1 MTSKSCIFY
10 NKSFYDDLYQHD
22 FIKENNTYKIKYNVN
37 NKEIIKDI
45 QFNSSI
51 ITYIDNY
58 QTPATLII
66 PRRQNQQQA
75 INKGWKPVFFRS
87 ADATTTLKNNYLTS
101 GFTIISK
108 NLGIESAISFE
119 AMFQNWDISQNGKMN
134 TDWILTSP
142 TNPFSPEY
150 GVMCWIKNPNNY
162 VNNQLKDV
170 TIDEV
175 AYNTILYPKQTWT
188 YIVGDGQDKKTITI
202 DPDTKLIKKSNDI
215 LLISDNEKLITTATN
230 RLAPNTAVKYFV
242 IEELLSYLKTKNPE
256 DQTSIKDILFTI
268 KSPTKLVHISQ
279 GDVYSY
285 YDSEA
290 EKKVSYADGMPSKT
304 YLSPVLNDIYRQIY
318 HNLTLKIKKEF
329 DFEKKLPKPSFSRA
343 EDRFFKKICYFLST
357 HPQIDRTTVSIL
369 QHPEIY
375 DIIKEALIQINKI
388 KDLGVD
394 LIRIENSILESVLV
408 LISEYFF
415 KIVTDDNIYKEPT
428 YIIKTL
434 INKYGSSLRF
444 EEQSKAKL
452 KYKKPLPNG
461 PHLKARS
468 DIRSLSSK
476 NLRDSIIYNNVRI
489 NVGSYIIQ
497 TTLNNNESSLRLST
511 SFDNKSSVIPLW
523 DVKKIA
529 SKNEK
534 ALFTTGPDLVTTFK
548 KPINNNPAFSIEN
561 SSEKELSIQLNAA
574 GLLFDQ
580 TQSSLA
586 GMDIQFEWSRVSG
599 PDCLRFS
606 NFALTSVRNNGVFVG
621 NLGGDLRFETSQD
634 EKPTIYIKKPG
645 KYTVRCR
652 VTTLFGTITD
662 TIIIYVTS
670 KDAEVGIYEKPRN
683 EIPRQLREISLLSP
697 DNNIVMIS
705 NFKEFIIGKQG
716 IFWPIYSDLSVLE
729 PRFISFPNPALPG
742 VETSRRVGNEIK
754 PLGSLLNKFLIPY
767 DREDE
772 TYKEIAEGLKD
783 PSYLEFNFDLNNT
796 IIEISQIILSNIYS
810 ENTPHCETIYREA
823 FDNKLFDLELGSTKT
838 LVDVKTE
845 KDIDISRPKTI
856 GTNKLILSSPSGDL
870 LKEKLFNNKTVPL
883 VFNDFKYNE
892 EIYSRNIED
901 ISNPDNP
908 AVCYEQY
915 SPNNNMDSSLSI
927 PVQKGYFHPNSGWI
941 EQKNIQEDIR
951 FNNKTSIMTGDG
963 YKKYCK
969 VFKGLGFDEITNDFI
984 DGNIKLYQSSIEL
997 SMSEIAYDPPEA
1009 DPEALISADK
1019 KEEDDHNINYGYR
1032 DLSGRI
1038 NSLYKYNDE
1047 FLVSPGIVPDQPV
1060 PSNEYCSN
1068 DIAAK
1073 ENINIGASNNIS
1085 YEYVKPG
1092 PIYAPP
1098 RDQDNKIRY
1107 DRGFGRI
1114 IGDLEIKLNFLNYI
1128 NPKELVIWLEIDAPS
1143 EVVDNILRE
1152 KSPRDAL
1159 YFSEGVKRSE
1169 CISFIDKIEN
1179 ENIKKYMNNLF
1190 NLNDHQHEPE
1200 NKRKLT
1206 NSTYY
1211 LFLTNQDHIDM
1222 PTYNNIIKFTDNT
1235 PCETNNINIGEFITP
1250 NTNQARLK
1258 NGIVEINP
1266 TMSAPGFSDEDG
1278 YKYKQIIKNNNLEKY
1293 TISKLNKFIRLPLF
1307 AIKQPDSDAD
1317 PPKPPLPPNSSN
1329 ITFKL
1334 NIAVMGESGDGNV
1347 YDRII
1352 NTDNIMNINNAKLKH
1367 VSNIHSNS
1375 LCSWEIIVNNRKSLL
1390 NFEDKDALGQI
1401 DYINKEPKYLGYNFI
1416 GKISQNLIP
1425 PANIDAPNKSIYDS
1439 SRCFYGRERLTYPAV
1454 VPVPPLNISPIVYI
1468 PGFTIVGELASIG
1481 SIMDQMNN
1489 QSREI
1494 VNFLN
1499 DLRRIRLAEE
1509 FNREIYIPKF
1519 DRYPT
1524 GRSNKCLISVSK
1536 DNVIW
1541 HKLEAGILRY
1551 NNCPIIKRK
1560 KYFYK
1565 HIHHLNEFKDLAIF
1579 PLSIVKNAKSLIDF
1593 KTINL
1598 KEIKA
1603 PENLQEYNLTLPI
1616 FKENIPNGLLSYI
1629 KSVILK
1635 INTEIIAI
1643 EKQIETL
1650 NENKQEI
1657 PTALSDRLSGLQ
1669 NVFSEYMSIHDAI
1682 GPEGIVEDNIIVL
1695 EQDIEVTETITRTRY
1710 ENYTIGAPIDDT
1722 TNLLRLI
1729 PFTDLYT
1736 LLKHNKSLFINN
1748 TIINIQEELIR
1759 YLLPQSSAEEVEDIK
1774 ESTLVSLDGVKPYSI
1789 YKDNEP
1795 IDIFTPK
1802 STFTEDEQTNLNK
1815 LNEQLSKFQT
1825 QLSEEF
1831 AKPKESR
1838 DKQKI
1843 SNLKKSMIGIE
1854 DQIFNL
1860 SHTKSINFIRSK
1872 AILRN
1877 QTGFQ
1882 TILSLSSPVTDG
1894 SLIIIKPSDN
1904 RIIAFDIEYIGNHD
1918 GDNILNPWSFVN
1930 NGLGPS
1936 KRMSDNPKN
1945 IFNPGMYGTSS
1956 PFTSRQKLYNPE
1968 TSNYIKD
1975 FIQYIDVNRYI
1986 NENFKESYTLY
1997 SEKDVKNGTMS
2008 KIFTFDNDGSKELIK
2023 KYNSY
2028 IIIKNPNAK
2037 EDIFGL
2043 LDKIMNYEQYNVF
2056 FKPDSLKFLIEG
2068 SLIDDL
2074 SDPATDRS
2082 EGYIEFESNIN
2093 SDIIYGLKDYNQ
2105 LPTILQRITTITDKI
2120 TKTQEDITKE
2130 EEKLAKTEV
2139 EEEIKIISEQIKK
2152 FKDLIFKL
2160 KLEYNSISFYIEKL
2174 NIDKQTNLSKNE
2186 KVFPNIFLEL
2196 VTNPDGSIYIEEQS
2210 NDDYYIFNI
2219 DAEQGCSLDLDKMPK
2234 ILTSIEY
2241 ECLAITGPAYVDA
2254 YRFCPGFAGNEPGGN
2269 KRVVGDYNVT
2279 FDPFLTK
2286 YDIIPEKLQ
2295 ELKTKYAHPQLDW
2308 NQGST
2313 YSSERSFFLNGN
2325 GERRGGIVKA
2335 KYSYIIPRY
2344 TAPILKPEGSL
2355 ENKVKDIFNLDN
2367 TNKINVD
2374 FKKINRN
2381 LRNVDNLYDKYVPTI
2396 DGLLVKSLTPPPG
2409 GKIDNSLKIW
2419 QCYGRK
2425 DGAPITL
2432 PANFSWMNLVKYMSF
2447 YNTYL
2452 IDIFKDKTIDYDIF
2466 DLNNGTQNIKVRD
2479 EMGLIPYDYK

>member
-1 MTSKSCIFY
+1 MTNKSCVFY
-10 NKSFYDDLYQHD
+10 NKSFYDDLYPHT
-22 FIKENNTYKIKYNVN
+22 FIKEDNTYKIIYNIN
-37 NKEIIKDI
+37 NKEKIIKDI
-45 QFNSSI
+45 IFNQSI
-51 ITYIDNY
+51 NTYIDNY
-58 QTPATLII
+58 QAPQTLII
-66 PRRQNQQQA
+66 PRRKNQEQA
-75 INKGWKPVFFRS
+75 IDKGWKPIFFRAEKS
-87 ADATTTLKNNYLTS
+87 AETLKNNYLTS

-119 AMFQNWDISQNGKMN
+119 AMFQNWDIPQNGKMN

-150 GVMCWIKNPNNY
+150 GIMCWIKNPNNY

-175 AYNTILYPKQTWT
+175 AYNTVLYPKQTWT
-188 YIVGDGQDKKTITI
+188 YIVGEGQDKKTITI

-215 LLISDNEKLITTATN
+215 LLISDNEKLIITATN

-256 DQTSIKDILFTI
+256 DETSIKDILFTI
-268 KSPTKLVHISQ
+268 KSPTKLVHISP

-290 EKKVSYADGMPSKT
+290 EKNVSYTDGMSSKT

-329 DFEKKLPKPSFSRA
+329 DFEKKIPKPSFNRA

-369 QHPEIY
+369 QHPDIY
-375 DIIKEALIQINKI
+375 DIIKEALVAINKI
-388 KDLGVD
+388 KDYGPD
-394 LIRIENSILESVLV
+394 LIRIENFILESVLI

-415 KIVTDDNIYKEPT
+415 KIITDDNVYRDPT

-444 EEQSKAKL
+444 EEQSKAAL

-461 PHLKARS
+461 PHLKVRS
-468 DIRSLSSK
+468 DIRSLSNK
-476 NLRDSIIYNNVRI
+476 KFRDSIIYNNVRI

-511 SFDNKSSVIPLW
+511 NFHNESSIIPLW
-523 DVKKIA
+523 DVKKITL
-529 SKNEK
+529 KNEK

-548 KPINNNPAFSIEN
+548 NPINNNSAFFIKN
-561 SSEKELSIQLNAA
+561 SSNTELSIELKAA

-580 TQSSLA
+580 TQSALA
-586 GMDIQFEWSRVSG
+586 GIDIQFEWSRVSG

-606 NFALTSVRNNGVFVG
+606 NFALTSVRNNGVFAG
-621 NLGGDLRFETSQD
+621 NLGSDLRFETSQD
-634 EKPTIYIKKPG
+634 EQPTIYIKKPG
-645 KYTVRCR
+645 KYTIRCR

-662 TIIIYVTS
+662 TIVIYVTS
-670 KDAEVGIYEKPRN
+670 QDADVGIYEKPRN

-697 DNNIVMIS
+697 ENNAVMVS

-729 PRFISFPNPALPG
+729 PRFISVPNPVLPG
-742 VETSRRVGNEIK
+742 LETSLRIGNEIK

-796 IIEISQIILSNIYS
+796 VIEISQIILSNIYS
-810 ENTPHCETIYREA
+810 ESTPYCETIYREV
-823 FDNKLFDLELGSTKT
+823 FDHKLIDLELGSVKT
-838 LVDVKTE
+838 FVDVKTE
-845 KDIDISRPKTI
+845 RDIDVIRPEII
-856 GTNKLILSSPSGDL
+856 GTNKLVLSSISGDL
-870 LKEKLFNNKTVPL
+870 LKEKLFNNKSIPL
-883 VFNDFKYNE
+883 VFEDFKYNE
-892 EIYSRNIED
+892 EIYSRNFEN
-901 ISNPDNP
+901 ISNPNNP

-915 SPNNNMDSSLSI
+915 SSNNTDLSLSI
-927 PVQKGYFHPNSGWI
+927 PLQKGYFHPNSGWI
-941 EQKNIQEDIR
+941 EQKYINQDTR
-951 FNNKTSIMTGDG
+951 YNNKTSIIAGDG

-969 VFKGLGFDEITNDFI
+969 VFKGLGFNEITNDFI
-984 DGNIKLYQSSIEL
+984 DGNIKLYESSIEL
-997 SMSEIAYDPPEA
+997 SMSEIAYDPIEG
-1009 DPEALISADK
+1009 ELQALIDADK
-1019 KEEDDHNINYGYR
+1019 KEENDHNINYGYR
-1032 DLSGRI
+1032 DLSGRT

-1060 PSNEYCSN
+1060 SSAEYCLE
-1068 DIAAK
+1068 DIRTK
-1073 ENINIGASNNIS
+1073 ENINIAVSNTIA
-1085 YEYVKPG
+1085 YQYVKPG

-1098 RDQDNKIRY
+1098 RPEDNKIRY
-1107 DRGFGRI
+1107 DRSFGRI

-1128 NPKELVIWLEIDAPS
+1128 NPKELVIWLEIQAPS
-1143 EVVDNILRE
+1143 EIAGSISSE

-1190 NLNDHQHEPE
+1190 TLNDHQHEPE

-1222 PTYNNIIKFTDNT
+1222 PSYNNIIKFTDNT

-1266 TMSAPGFSDEDG
+1266 TMSAPGFSDEDC

-1293 TISKLNKFIRLPLF
+1293 TISKFNKFINLPLF
-1307 AIKQPDSDAD
+1307 ATEQPEAAVQ
-1317 PPKPPLPPNSSN
+1317 PPPANSSN

-1416 GKISQNLIP
+1416 GKVPQNLIP
-1425 PANIDAPNKSIYDS
+1425 PANIDAPNKSIYDTS
-1439 SRCFYGRERLTYPAV
+1439 KCFYNRERLTYPTIS
-1454 VPVPPLNISPIVYI
+1454 PVPPLNISPIIYI
-1468 PGFTIVGELASIG
+1468 PSFTIVGELG
-1481 SIMDQMNN
+1481 SAAGVGAQINN
-1489 QSREI
+1489 QAREI
-1494 VNFLN
+1494 GNFLN

-1524 GRSNKCLISVSK
+1524 GRSDKSLISVSK

-1565 HIHHLNEFKDLAIF
+1565 HIHHLNEFKNLAIF
-1579 PLSIVKNAKSLIDF
+1579 SLNIVKNAKALIDF

-1603 PENLQEYNLTLPI
+1603 PENLKEYDLTLEI
-1616 FKENIPNGLLSYI
+1616 IKENIPDGLLSYI
-1629 KSVILK
+1629 KSFILK
-1635 INTEIIAI
+1635 INTEIITI
-1643 EKQIETL
+1643 EKQIETS
-1650 NENKQEI
+1650 NENEQEI
-1657 PTALSDRLSGLQ
+1657 PASLSDRLSGLQ
-1669 NVFSEYMSIHDAI
+1669 NLFSEYMSIYDAI
-1682 GPEGIVEDNIIVL
+1682 GPEGIVEDSIVIL
-1695 EQDIEVTETITRTRY
+1695 QQDEITETSTRTIY

-1722 TNLLRLI
+1722 TNLPRLI

-1748 TIINIQEELIR
+1748 TIINIQKELKT
-1759 YLLPQSSAEEVEDIK
+1759 YLLQSSSDEKIEDII
-1774 ESTLVSLDGVKPYSI
+1774 ESTLVTIDGVKPYTI
-1789 YKDNEP
+1789 YKDNES

-1802 STFTEDEQTNLNK
+1802 LIFTDNEQTNLNE
-1815 LNEQLSKFQT
+1815 LNEQLSQFKT

-1831 AKPKESR
+1831 EKPKESR

-1843 SNLKKSMIGIE
+1843 SDLKKSMIGIE

-1860 SHTKSINFIRSK
+1860 SHTKSANSIKSK

-1882 TILSLSSPVTDG
+1882 TILVLSSPVTDG
-1894 SLIIIKPSDN
+1894 SLLIIKPSDN
-1904 RIIAFDIEYIGNHD
+1904 RIIAFDTEYIGNHD
-1918 GDNILNPWSFVN
+1918 GDNIINPWSFVN

-1945 IFNPGMYGTSS
+1945 IFNAGMYGTSS
-1956 PFTSRQKLYNPE
+1956 PFTLRQKLYNPE

-1975 FIQYIDVNRYI
+1975 FIQYIDVNRYV
-1986 NENFKESYTLY
+1986 NENFKENYTLY
-1997 SEKDVKNGTMS
+1997 SEKDVKDGKMS
-2008 KIFTFDNDGSKELIK
+2008 NIFTFDNDGSKELIK

-2068 SLIDDL
+2068 SLTDDL

-2082 EGYIEFESNIN
+2082 EGYIEFENNIN
-2093 SDIIYGLKDYNQ
+2093 CDIIYGLKDYSQ
-2105 LPTILQRITTITDKI
+2105 LSIILQRIITITDSI
-2120 TKTQEDITKE
+2120 TKTQEDIVKE
-2130 EEKLAKTEV
+2130 EEKLFKTEV
-2139 EEEIKIISEQIKK
+2139 EAEIEAISEQIKK
-2152 FKDLIFKL
+2152 FKDIIYKL
-2160 KLEYNSISFYIEKL
+2160 KLEYNLISFYIEKL
-2174 NIDKQTNLSKNE
+2174 NIDKETKLSKNE
-2186 KVFPNIFLEL
+2186 QIFPNIFLEL
-2196 VTNPDGSIYIEEQS
+2196 IINSEDGSIEIQEQS
-2210 NDDYYIFNI
+2210 NDNYYIFNI

-2241 ECLAITGPAYVDA
+2241 ECLTVLGPAYVDA
-2254 YRFCPGFAGNEPGGN
+2254 YRFCPGFSGNESGGN
-2269 KRVVGDYNVT
+2269 QRVVGDYNVT
-2279 FDPFLTK
+2279 FDPFRTK
-2286 YDIIPEKLQ
+2286 YNIIPEKLE
-2295 ELKTKYAHPQLDW
+2295 ELKTKYAHPELDW

-2313 YSSERSFFLNGN
+2313 YFSERSFFLNGN

-2335 KYSYIIPRY
+2335 SYSYIIPKY
-2344 TAPILKPEGSL
+2344 TAQTLKPEGSL
-2355 ENKVKDIFNLDN
+2355 ANKVKDIFNLDQIN
-2367 TNKINVD
+2367 TINID

-2381 LRNVDNLYDKYVPTI
+2381 LRNVDHLYDRYVPTI
-2396 DGLLVKSLTPPPG
+2396 DGLLVKSLAPPPG
-2409 GKIDNSLKIW
+2409 GRIDNSLKIW
-2419 QCYGRK
+2419 QCYGRN
-2425 DGAPITL
+2425 DGLPITL

-2452 IDIFKDKTIDYDIF
+2452 INIFKDKTIDYDIF